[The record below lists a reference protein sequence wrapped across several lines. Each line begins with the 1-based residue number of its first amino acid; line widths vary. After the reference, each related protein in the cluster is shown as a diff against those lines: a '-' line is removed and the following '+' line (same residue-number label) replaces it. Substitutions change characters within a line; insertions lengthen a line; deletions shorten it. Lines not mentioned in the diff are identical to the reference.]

1 MGILSPQISQVAM
14 KYSTE
19 LYSFFIVIFTVIFV
33 ELCRYHDNRIRD
45 KLVSY
50 PPTNNEEAST
60 H

>member
-33 ELCRYHDNRIRD
+33 ELS
-45 KLVSY
+45 KVSY
-50 PPTNNEEAST
+50 GKSSRVKGKKSVDTL
-60 H
+60 